1 MKRLVMA
8 TSLFILSFG
17 TSAFAT
23 DNNYP
28 AFLSTFFKT
37 FSSAE
42 HVSWELVDGFT
53 RVSFQIKGKQ
63 NFAYYNEDNALV
75 VVTTP
80 LHVSDLTTSMQSKL
94 RSQYENYTVSAV
106 YECAAG
112 NKKNRYVVLENDKK
126 QLIVTMRGKKWNI
139 YSSSNK

>member
-53 RVSFQIKGKQ
+53 RVSFRIKG
-63 NFAYYNEDNALV
+63 
-75 VVTTP
+75 
-80 LHVSDLTTSMQSKL
+80 
-94 RSQYENYTVSAV
+94 
-106 YECAAG
+106 
-112 NKKNRYVVLENDKK
+112 NRILP
-126 QLIVTMRGKKWNI
+126 ITMRITLW
-139 YSSSNK
+139 